1 MRTLAS
7 LCNIAPKATQP
18 RPCLYDQEHLQ
29 EQKKPLKSISSMA
42 FPLGGGME
50 FKTKGKKPILT
61 VLSRQSV
68 VSMLSR
74 VQP

>member
-1 MRTLAS
+1 
-7 LCNIAPKATQP
+7 
-18 RPCLYDQEHLQ
+18 
-29 EQKKPLKSISSMA
+29 MA